1 MCAAPTDDA
10 MTETDRYTL
19 AIREHLRGQGEVASK
34 DVLRAKTDV
43 PSWFIDQIATADYFY
58 TSLTHNGSY
67 VASKYIVGRRSD
79 HNGFWRPDIPTDER
93 VVFHRHESTKATVKH
108 LVYNRPSGLTP
119 AEATDLLGRPCYKAL
134 QTLVDDGTIC
144 RVELDVPNTVV
155 YVHHWSSIR
164 ESQLTQR
171 RTDQEIDLGDTD
183 EPADE
188 YLFIEELLRVFMAA
202 AEESIESAPIE
213 RVAACLLRQFKGDSF
228 DRLATRLQRNHT
240 LQDVLGYERPEDVD
254 DASTLWRAFDA
265 LTGEELK
272 DCLHTLTSEVLEQ
285 SDNPAAGTLLVVDGT
300 HVEAWANTRDT
311 IENGDVEGAAWG
323 HHEGKFYG
331 YQLMLLVDPAIELPV
346 GILVKPG
353 NEAEKT
359 LLAPLIE
366 DFEERYDTDEFDCEV
381 MFADAEY
388 DTSNCREE
396 VQELLDAPLVS
407 GINPRR
413 SQPLKALK
421 QEIKGLFKEHGD
433 EIETPYDALELLP
446 QQQLSAYGVEVGS
459 VEGSYIYR
467 AIKERMNRHLRSA
480 VERVIGRLKDLTG
493 LTEVRA
499 RKKSSSRTHLH
510 LSGVALATVAVTA
523 HRVGKPSLMRSPARV
538 VL

>member
-1 MCAAPTDDA
+1 M
-10 MTETDRYTL
+10 
-19 AIREHLRGQGEVASK
+19 
-34 DVLRAKTDV
+34 
-43 PSWFIDQIATADYFY
+43 
-58 TSLTHNGSY
+58 
-67 VASKYIVGRRSD
+67 
-79 HNGFWRPDIPTDER
+79 
-93 VVFHRHESTKATVKH
+93 KH

-144 RVELDVPNTVV
+144 RVELDVTNTVV

-188 YLFIEELLRVFMAA
+188 YLFIDELLCVFMAA
-202 AEESIESAPIE
+202 AEESIESAQIE
-213 RVAACLLRQFKGDSF
+213 RVAACLLRQFK
-228 DRLATRLQRNHT
+228 
-240 LQDVLGYERPEDVD
+240 
-254 DASTLWRAFDA
+254 
-265 LTGEELK
+265 
-272 DCLHTLTSEVLEQ
+272 
-285 SDNPAAGTLLVVDGT
+285 
-300 HVEAWANTRDT
+300 NTRDT

-421 QEIKGLFKEHGD
+421 QEIKELFEEHGD

-446 QQQLSAYGVEVGS
+446 QQQLSAYGVSVGS
-459 VEGSYIYR
+459 VEESYIYR

-480 VERVIGRLKDLTG
+480 VERVIGRLKDFTG

-499 RKKSSSRTHLH
+499 RKKSSLRTHLH